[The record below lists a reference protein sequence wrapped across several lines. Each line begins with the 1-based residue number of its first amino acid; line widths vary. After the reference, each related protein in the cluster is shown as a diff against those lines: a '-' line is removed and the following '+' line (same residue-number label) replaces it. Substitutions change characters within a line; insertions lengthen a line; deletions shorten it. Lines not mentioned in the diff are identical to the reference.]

1 MFGINKLQIYGL
13 IVVSFV
19 LGLLGI
25 YSAGVARGKD
35 KIKRKLDEK
44 LIDNMKT
51 AKEEED
57 EIESLGDNA
66 LLGRADKW
74 VRKDNE

>member
-25 YSAGVARGKD
+25 YSAGIARGKD

-51 AKEEED
+51 AKEVED

-74 VRKDNE
+74 VRKNNE

>member
-13 IVVSFV
+13 IAVSFV

-25 YSAGVARGKD
+25 YSAGIARGKD

-51 AKEEED
+51 AKEVED
-57 EIESLGDNA
+57 EIESLGYNA
-66 LLGRADKW
+66 LLGRANKW
-74 VRKDNE
+74 VRKNNE

>member
-1 MFGINKLQIYGL
+1 MFGINKIQIYGL
-13 IVVSFV
+13 IVASFV

-25 YSAGVARGKD
+25 YSAGIARGKD

-44 LIDNMKT
+44 LIDDMKT
-51 AKEEED
+51 AKEVED

-66 LLGRADKW
+66 LLNRANKW

>member
-1 MFGINKLQIYGL
+1 MFGINKLQIYLL
-13 IVVSFV
+13 IAASFI

-25 YSAGVARGKD
+25 YSAGIARGKD

-51 AKEEED
+51 AKEVED

-66 LLGRADKW
+66 LLDRANKW

>member
-13 IVVSFV
+13 IAVSFV

-25 YSAGVARGKD
+25 YSAGIARGKD

-51 AKEEED
+51 SKEVED

-66 LLGRADKW
+66 LLGRANKW

>member
-13 IVVSFV
+13 IVASFV

-25 YSAGVARGKD
+25 YSAGIARGKD

-51 AKEEED
+51 AKEVED

-66 LLGRADKW
+66 LLGRANKW

>member
-1 MFGINKLQIYGL
+1 MFGISKLQLYGL
-13 IVVSFV
+13 IAVSFI

-25 YSAGVARGKD
+25 YSAGIARGKD

-51 AKEEED
+51 AKEVED
-57 EIESLGDNA
+57 EIESLGNNA
-66 LLGRADKW
+66 LLDRANKW

>member
-13 IVVSFV
+13 IAASFV

-25 YSAGVARGKD
+25 YSAGIARGKD

-51 AKEEED
+51 AKEVED

>member
-1 MFGINKLQIYGL
+1 MFGINKIQIYGL

-25 YSAGVARGKD
+25 YSAGIARGKD

-51 AKEEED
+51 AKEVED

-66 LLGRADKW
+66 LLNRANKW

>member
-13 IVVSFV
+13 IAVSFV

-25 YSAGVARGKD
+25 YSAGIARGKD

-51 AKEEED
+51 AKEVED

>member
-13 IVVSFV
+13 IAVSFV

-25 YSAGVARGKD
+25 YSAGIARGKD

-44 LIDNMKT
+44 LINNMKT
-51 AKEEED
+51 AKEVED

>member
-1 MFGINKLQIYGL
+1 MFGINKLQIYLL
-13 IVVSFV
+13 IAVSFV

-25 YSAGVARGKD
+25 YSAGIARGKD

-51 AKEEED
+51 AKEVED

-66 LLGRADKW
+66 LLDRANKW

>member
-13 IVVSFV
+13 IAVSFV

-25 YSAGVARGKD
+25 YSAGIARGKD

-44 LIDNMKT
+44 LIDNIKT
-51 AKEEED
+51 AKEVED

>member
-1 MFGINKLQIYGL
+1 
-13 IVVSFV
+13 
-19 LGLLGI
+19 LLGI
-25 YSAGVARGKD
+25 YSAGIARGKD

-51 AKEEED
+51 AKEVED

>member
-13 IVVSFV
+13 IAVSFV

-25 YSAGVARGKD
+25 YSAGIARGKD

-51 AKEEED
+51 AKEVED

-66 LLGRADKW
+66 LLGRANKW
-74 VRKDNE
+74 VRKNNE

>member
-1 MFGINKLQIYGL
+1 MYGINKLQIYGL
-13 IVVSFV
+13 IAVSFV

-25 YSAGVARGKD
+25 YSAGIARGKD

-51 AKEEED
+51 AKEVED

-66 LLGRADKW
+66 LLGRANKW

>member
-13 IVVSFV
+13 IVASFV

-25 YSAGVARGKD
+25 YSAGIARGKD

-51 AKEEED
+51 AKEVED

>member
-13 IVVSFV
+13 IAVSFV

-25 YSAGVARGKD
+25 YSAGIARGKD

-51 AKEEED
+51 AKEVED

-66 LLGRADKW
+66 LLDRANKW

>member
-13 IVVSFV
+13 IAVSFV

-25 YSAGVARGKD
+25 YSAGIARGKD

-44 LIDNMKT
+44 LIDDMKT
-51 AKEEED
+51 AKEVED

-66 LLGRADKW
+66 LLGRANKW
-74 VRKDNE
+74 VRKNNE

>member
-1 MFGINKLQIYGL
+1 MFGINKLQIYLL
-13 IVVSFV
+13 IAASFV

-25 YSAGVARGKD
+25 YSAGIARGKD

-51 AKEEED
+51 AKEVED

-66 LLGRADKW
+66 LLDRANKW

>member
-13 IVVSFV
+13 IAVSFV

-25 YSAGVARGKD
+25 YSAGIARGKD

-51 AKEEED
+51 AKEVED

-74 VRKDNE
+74 VRKDNQ

>member
-13 IVVSFV
+13 IAVSFV

-25 YSAGVARGKD
+25 YSAGIARGKD

-51 AKEEED
+51 EKEVED
-57 EIESLGDNA
+57 GIESLGDNA
-66 LLGRADKW
+66 LLGRANKW
-74 VRKDNE
+74 VRKNNE

>member
-1 MFGINKLQIYGL
+1 MFLVKKIQIYGL
-13 IVVSFV
+13 IAAAFM
-19 LGLLGI
+19 LGLLGF
-25 YSAGVARGKD
+25 YSAGITRGKD
-35 KIKRKLDEK
+35 KIKHKLDEK
-44 LIDNMKT
+44 LVDNMKT
-51 AKEEED
+51 AKEVED

>member
-13 IVVSFV
+13 IAVSFV

-25 YSAGVARGKD
+25 YSAGIARGKD

-51 AKEEED
+51 AKEVEN

-66 LLGRADKW
+66 LLDRANKW

>member
-1 MFGINKLQIYGL
+1 MFGINKIQIYGL
-13 IVVSFV
+13 IAVSFV

-25 YSAGVARGKD
+25 YSAGIARGKD

-51 AKEEED
+51 AKEVED

-66 LLGRADKW
+66 LLDRANKW

>member
-13 IVVSFV
+13 IAVSFV

-25 YSAGVARGKD
+25 YSAGIARGKD

-51 AKEEED
+51 AKEVED

-74 VRKDNE
+74 VRKNNE

>member
-13 IVVSFV
+13 IAVSFV

-25 YSAGVARGKD
+25 YSAGIARGKD

-51 AKEEED
+51 AKEVED
-57 EIESLGDNA
+57 EIKSLGDNA
-66 LLGRADKW
+66 LLDRANKW

>member
-13 IVVSFV
+13 IAVSFV

-25 YSAGVARGKD
+25 YSAGIARGKD

-51 AKEEED
+51 AKEVED

-66 LLGRADKW
+66 LLGRADEW

>member
-13 IVVSFV
+13 IAVSFV

-25 YSAGVARGKD
+25 YSAGIARGKD
-35 KIKRKLDEK
+35 KINRKLDEK

-51 AKEEED
+51 AKEVED

-66 LLGRADKW
+66 LLGRANKW

>member
-13 IVVSFV
+13 IAVSFV

-25 YSAGVARGKD
+25 YSAGIARGKD

-51 AKEEED
+51 AKEVED

-66 LLGRADKW
+66 LLGRANKW

>member
-1 MFGINKLQIYGL
+1 MFGINKIQIYGL

-51 AKEEED
+51 AKEVED

-66 LLGRADKW
+66 LLNRANKW

>member
-1 MFGINKLQIYGL
+1 MFGINKIQIYGL
-13 IVVSFV
+13 IAVSFV

-25 YSAGVARGKD
+25 YSAGIARGKD

-51 AKEEED
+51 AKEVED

>member
-13 IVVSFV
+13 IAVSFV

-25 YSAGVARGKD
+25 YPAGIARGKD

-44 LIDNMKT
+44 LIDNMKA
-51 AKEEED
+51 AKEVED

>member
-13 IVVSFV
+13 IAVSFV

-25 YSAGVARGKD
+25 YSAGIARGKD

-44 LIDNMKT
+44 LIDNMKA
-51 AKEEED
+51 AKEVED

>member
-13 IVVSFV
+13 IAASFV

-25 YSAGVARGKD
+25 YSAGIARGKD

-51 AKEEED
+51 AKEVED

-74 VRKDNE
+74 VRKNNE

>member
-13 IVVSFV
+13 IAVSFV

-25 YSAGVARGKD
+25 YSAGIARGKD

-51 AKEEED
+51 AKEVED

-66 LLGRADKW
+66 LLDRADKW